1 MPRSKLLAT
10 ATIPDTDTELKLHE
24 HADRF
29 AISIP
34 GRGELMNSR
43 VHGSE
48 IALAEMT
55 CKRVARHESPCILI
69 GGLGMG
75 FTLAATLAAVGDAA
89 EVVVAELVPEVVD
102 WNRELVGA
110 AAGHPLNDPRSR
122 VFVGDVAQLLR
133 ESVARFDA
141 VMMDVD
147 NGPEALIAGGA
158 DPTRERLVVL
168 ARRPGRDL
176 SRAQAERRAG
186 GVVGLAG
193 SPFQRQAFASRFRR
207 RPANGKAAPGRE
219 RRATLHLVCNPK
231 RMIRRRAALLSIV
244 EKCCRTCRFRCARR
258 RRRCGGSGGP
268 ATGCRCPA
276 GSRW

>member
-10 ATIPDTDTELKLHE
+10 ARIPDTNTELKLHE

-55 CKRVARHESPCILI
+55 CRRILAAAPPSVLI

-75 FTLAATLAAVGDAA
+75 FTLAATLASDGNDA

-102 WNRELVGA
+102 WNRELIGEP
-110 AAGHPLNDPRSR
+110 AGHPLNDPRANM
-122 VFVGDVAQLLR
+122 FIGDVAKLLQ
-133 ESVARFDA
+133 ESTDRFDA

-147 NGPEALIAGGA
+147 NGPEALIRRANDWLYSPAGLEV
-158 DPTRERLVVL
+158 TRRALKPNGILAVWSASPDKRFTERLINAGFEVDLQTV
-168 ARRPGRDL
+168 RPH
-176 SRAQAERRAG
+176 RAG
-186 GVVGLAG
+186 KGARHYLWFAAVG
-193 SPFQRQAFASRFRR
+193 Q
-207 RPANGKAAPGRE
+207 
-219 RRATLHLVCNPK
+219 
-231 RMIRRRAALLSIV
+231 
-244 EKCCRTCRFRCARR
+244 
-258 RRRCGGSGGP
+258 
-268 ATGCRCPA
+268 
-276 GSRW
+276 